1 MNIKPK
7 YFGMLCSKKKVQDYL
22 SRALETYGRD
32 IDLSN
37 FYSPIGLQTGGDS
50 PEEVAIS
57 IAGEILAMHYG
68 KMDINS
74 HMRDTVPDNQKYF
87 KK

>member
-1 MNIKPK
+1 LDKILESKIKPK
-7 YFGMLCSKKKVQDYL
+7 YFGMLCSKKKITDYL
-22 SRALETYGRD
+22 AKVYEKYGKD

-37 FYSPIGLQTGGDS
+37 FYSPIGLPTGGDS

-57 IAGEILAMHYG
+57 IAGEILSVFYNKAN
-68 KMDINS
+68 INS
-74 HMRDTVPDNQKYF
+74 HMRDLT

>member
-1 MNIKPK
+1 
-7 YFGMLCSKKKVQDYL
+7 MLCSKKKAGDYL
-22 SRALETYGRD
+22 ARAYKAYGKD

-57 IAGEILAMHYG
+57 IAGEILSVFYE
-68 KMDINS
+68 KEDINS
-74 HMRDTVPDNQKYF
+74 HMRDLV

>member
-1 MNIKPK
+1 
-7 YFGMLCSKKKVQDYL
+7 MLCSKKKVKDYL
-22 SRALETYGRD
+22 ERAFETFGND
-32 IDLSN
+32 IDLTN

-57 IAGEILAMHYG
+57 IASEILSVFYG
-68 KMDINS
+68 KEALSS
-74 HMRDTVPDNQKYF
+74 HMRDSVPENQKYF